1 LGEIMSDVATTA
13 PPIAARSNGKVYW
26 IAAGL
31 TFLFVIIGSF
41 VISKDTGLAVFL
53 FDHSS
58 KSFFSPIY
66 PVTIQNG
73 LYLMFGLGVA
83 DLWVRYQAANREQT
97 YIDMRLLPEA
107 DEAVLQID
115 QLGPIRRKIV
125 ALNAPEDSF
134 LPQLIDQ
141 SILQLVTSKSVE
153 QTVTIYTSMLEL
165 ITHRLDLAYQ
175 TLRYLVW
182 IIPTTGFIG
191 TVIGIA
197 IALEGLVD
205 PKKIDVEKVTSG
217 LAVAFY
223 TTILALALSA
233 VLVLLQNIVQRKEE
247 SALNRAAQ
255 YCLKNLINRVY
266 TGG

>member
-1 LGEIMSDVATTA
+1 MSEVASAA
-13 PPIAARSNGKVYW
+13 PPVAARSKSSVYW
-26 IAAGL
+26 IAVAL
-31 TFLFVIIGSF
+31 TCAFIIIGSL
-41 VISKDTGLAVFL
+41 VIAKDSGPAIFL

-58 KSFFSPIY
+58 KSFFAPIY
-66 PVTIQNG
+66 PITIQNG

-83 DLWVRYQAANREQT
+83 DLWVRYQATSREQT
-97 YIDMRLLPEA
+97 YLDMELLPEE
-107 DEAVLQID
+107 DEAILQID
-115 QLGPIRRKIV
+115 QLGPIRRKVV
-125 ALNAPEDSF
+125 ALHAPDDSF

-141 SILQLVTSKSVE
+141 SVLQLVTSKSVE
-153 QTVTIYTSMLEL
+153 QAVTIFSSILEL

-175 TLRYLVW
+175 TVRYLVW

-197 IALEGLVD
+197 ISLEGLVD

-233 VLVLLQNIVQRKEE
+233 VLVLLQNIVQRREE

-255 YCLKNLINRVY
+255 YCLKNLINRFY

>member
-1 LGEIMSDVATTA
+1 MSEAA
-13 PPIAARSNGKVYW
+13 PPAPSFTLAQLKSSPYWAAVLGTIV
-26 IAAGL
+26 
-31 TFLFVIIGSF
+31 FVIVGSLA
-41 VISKDTGLAVFL
+41 ISKDTGLAVFL

-66 PVTIQNG
+66 PITIQNA
-73 LYLMFGLGVA
+73 LYLMFALGLA
-83 DLWVRYQAANREQT
+83 DLWVRYVATKREQT
-97 YIDMRLLPEA
+97 YIDMKLLPDE
-107 DEAVLQID
+107 DEAVLQIG
-115 QLGPIRRKIV
+115 QLGPIRRKLV
-125 ALNAPEDSF
+125 ALNAPDDSF

-233 VLVLLQNIVQRKEE
+233 VLVLLQNIIQRKEE

>member
-1 LGEIMSDVATTA
+1 MSDAA
-13 PPIAARSNGKVYW
+13 YSALQSSFARYKGSPYLIAIGAM
-26 IAAGL
+26 L
-31 TFLFVIIGSF
+31 LFVFIGSLVF
-41 VISKDTGLAVFL
+41 SKDSGIAVFL

-66 PVTIQNG
+66 PITIQNA
-73 LYLMFGLGVA
+73 LYLMVALGLA
-83 DLWVRYQAANREQT
+83 DLWVRYKAAQREQT
-97 YIDMRLLPEA
+97 YIDMELLPEEE
-107 DEAVLQID
+107 EAILQID
-115 QLGPIRRKIV
+115 QLGPIRRRIA
-125 ALNAPEDSF
+125 ALNAPEDAF

-141 SILQLVTSKSVE
+141 SVLQLVNSKSLE
-153 QTVTIYTSMLEL
+153 QAVAIFTSMLEL
-165 ITHRLDLAYQ
+165 IMHRLDLAYQ

-197 IALEGLVD
+197 ISLEGLVD

-217 LAVAFY
+217 LAIAFY

-247 SALNRAAQ
+247 GALNRAAQ

-266 TGG
+266 TGK

>member
-1 LGEIMSDVATTA
+1 MKDAIVLPRQTLSARIKGS
-13 PPIAARSNGKVYW
+13 PYLIAVFLTVFFVLVGSAVIPKD
-26 IAAGL
+26 IGL
-31 TFLFVIIGSF
+31 SI
-41 VISKDTGLAVFL
+41 FL

-66 PVTIQNG
+66 PFTIQNA
-73 LYLMFGLGVA
+73 LYLMTALGLA
-83 DLWVRYQAANREQT
+83 DLWVRYKAAQREQT
-97 YIDMRLLPEA
+97 YLDMEILPEE

-115 QLGPIRRKIV
+115 DLGLIRRKIV
-125 ALNAPEDSF
+125 ALNAPDDAF
-134 LPQLIDQ
+134 LPQLVEQ
-141 SILQLVTSKSVE
+141 SVLQLVTSKSLE
-153 QTVTIYTSMLEL
+153 QTVAIFTSMLEL

-197 IALEGLVD
+197 IALDGLVD

-223 TTILALALSA
+223 TTILALLLSA
-233 VLVLLQNIVQRKEE
+233 VLVLLQNIVQRQEE

-266 TGG
+266 TGK

>member
-1 LGEIMSDVATTA
+1 MSDAELSAGQKSAYFIGSPYAVALF
-13 PPIAARSNGKVYW
+13 
-26 IAAGL
+26 L
-31 TFLFVIIGSF
+31 TMLFVIVGS
-41 VISKDTGLAVFL
+41 VAISKDSGPAIFL

-58 KSFFSPIY
+58 KSFFSRIY
-66 PVTIQNG
+66 PVTIQNALYVMVALG
-73 LYLMFGLGVA
+73 LA
-83 DLWVRYQAANREQT
+83 DLWVRYKAAMREQT
-97 YIDMRLLPEA
+97 YLDMGLLPEE

-115 QLGPIRRKIV
+115 ELGLIRRKII
-125 ALNAPEDSF
+125 ALNAPEDAF
-134 LPQLIDQ
+134 LPQLVEQ
-141 SILQLVTSKSVE
+141 SILQLVTSKSLE
-153 QTVTIYTSMLEL
+153 QTVAIYTSMLEL
-165 ITHRLDLAYQ
+165 IIHRLDLAYQ

-233 VLVLLQNIVQRKEE
+233 VLVLFQNIVQRKEE
-247 SALNRAAQ
+247 TALNRAAQ

-266 TGG
+266 TGS